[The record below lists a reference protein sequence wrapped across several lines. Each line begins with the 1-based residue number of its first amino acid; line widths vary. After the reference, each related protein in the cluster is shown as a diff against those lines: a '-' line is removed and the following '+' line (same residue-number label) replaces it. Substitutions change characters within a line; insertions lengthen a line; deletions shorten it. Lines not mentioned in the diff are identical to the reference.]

1 MEVAIS
7 LAWVPR
13 YHARVGALDAKAV
26 RQLFEQHGPMVYRR
40 ALRILGNA
48 ADAEEALQ
56 EVFIRVM
63 RGAEGFESRSEITT
77 WLYRITTNY
86 CLNMVRDSKRRREL
100 LQQNYAPGGD
110 EPHAAPADRLALL
123 RNALID
129 CDEREAQAAIY
140 VFVDGMS
147 HQEAAEVLGVSRR
160 TVGNLIERFESW
172 AKQRFPASQPPPA
185 DAGNEQPAA
194 SRAGGRP

>member
-1 MEVAIS
+1 MEVAIR
-7 LAWVPR
+7 LDWVPR
-13 YHARVGALDAKAV
+13 YHARVGVLDAKAV

-63 RGAEGFESRSEITT
+63 RGAESFESRSEITT

-86 CLNMVRDSKRRREL
+86 CLNAVRDHKRRREL
-100 LQQNYAPGGD
+100 LEQNYAPDQG
-110 EPHAAPADRLALL
+110 ERAASPDQLAIL
-123 RNALID
+123 RSMLVD

-172 AKQRFPASQPPPA
+172 AKQRFPSSEPPPA
-185 DAGNEQPAA
+185 QEPSNDQLPT
-194 SRAGGRP
+194 RAGGQR